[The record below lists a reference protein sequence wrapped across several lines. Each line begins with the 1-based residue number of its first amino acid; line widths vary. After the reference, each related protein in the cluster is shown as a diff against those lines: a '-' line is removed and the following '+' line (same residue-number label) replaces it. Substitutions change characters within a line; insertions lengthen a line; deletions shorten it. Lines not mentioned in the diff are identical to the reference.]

1 MCGINGFNFLDTD
14 KINKMMTLTEN
25 RGPDA
30 KGVFETQE
38 MTLGHNRLSIIDL
51 SKEANQPFNEDHLTI
66 IFNGEIYNYKSLK
79 EKLISKG
86 IKFKTNSDTEVII
99 KLFKEYGE
107 DSFKMLS
114 GIFAIAI
121 WNSKENELSLIRD
134 IVGVKPLYYYHDI
147 NEKKF
152 YFSSLIKSILLSK
165 KDREINNQA
174 LNYYLNFWH
183 NDLSETTFKKIYKVL
198 PGELIKFKDNQLS
211 KKKLLRFDF
220 NKKLINPKKEIIRIF
235 EKQLV
240 SDVPVA
246 ISLSGGVDSNL
257 IFSIMNKKIGNKFK
271 TYSVR
276 FEDGTNV
283 DADVAKINSQ
293 AHNLENIQI
302 NVSHNDFIESLEK
315 IVEILEEPVGNQ
327 NSIANYILSQKI
339 GEKVLFTGD
348 GGDEI
353 FSGYNKYKSIFLL
366 SILSKM
372 KFLNI
377 FSFLPSKNL
386 SRLKFKNPEEFYLSF
401 SEQNLMNNQDEYFN
415 FFEKIN
421 YNDLKF
427 NHEINRD
434 QSILNNVMFLDI
446 QSWIQNDSLVRNDKI
461 FMNNGVEV
469 RVPFLDQEMIELF
482 LYTKDYK
489 KIGFFQNNKPYIKKL
504 FKGELNSL
512 AKKKQGF
519 DSPFSFWLQNKLF
532 DFAKNILTKDYYDGS
547 KYLNYDHIQNFIK
560 NFKKDGK
567 NPYLLWSLVVLQV
580 YLKKFNF

>member
-79 EKLISKG
+79 EKLITKG

-183 NDLSETTFKKIYKVL
+183 NDLSETTFKRIYKVL
-198 PGELIKFKDNQLS
+198 PGELVKFKDNQLS

-220 NKKLINPKKEIIRIF
+220 NKKIINPKKEIIRIF

-257 IFSIMNKKIGNKFK
+257 IFSIMNKKI
-271 TYSVR
+271 
-276 FEDGTNV
+276 
-283 DADVAKINSQ
+283 
-293 AHNLENIQI
+293 
-302 NVSHNDFIESLEK
+302 
-315 IVEILEEPVGNQ
+315 
-327 NSIANYILSQKI
+327 
-339 GEKVLFTGD
+339 
-348 GGDEI
+348 
-353 FSGYNKYKSIFLL
+353 
-366 SILSKM
+366 
-372 KFLNI
+372 
-377 FSFLPSKNL
+377 
-386 SRLKFKNPEEFYLSF
+386 
-401 SEQNLMNNQDEYFN
+401 
-415 FFEKIN
+415 
-421 YNDLKF
+421 
-427 NHEINRD
+427 
-434 QSILNNVMFLDI
+434 
-446 QSWIQNDSLVRNDKI
+446 
-461 FMNNGVEV
+461 
-469 RVPFLDQEMIELF
+469 
-482 LYTKDYK
+482 
-489 KIGFFQNNKPYIKKL
+489 
-504 FKGELNSL
+504 
-512 AKKKQGF
+512 
-519 DSPFSFWLQNKLF
+519 
-532 DFAKNILTKDYYDGS
+532 
-547 KYLNYDHIQNFIK
+547 
-560 NFKKDGK
+560 
-567 NPYLLWSLVVLQV
+567 
-580 YLKKFNF
+580 